1 MPVNDTYAC
10 VPDRGHLGPIRK
22 SCVPSK
28 GFLGPIKIADDVWI
42 VRRLFSLGAGQKEG
56 LCYKGLKD
64 RVIFML
70 GEKPLLHPALSTRGN
85 ESTKEQLLE
94 EIARVNDLVNGEST
108 PFPLDSTMTIIRK
121 DGKLTLHSVV
131 PLDDALLEEVNKLGE
146 VSLLLAPNLQH
157 WLFLQ
162 SWLEAFPTADVGLVP
177 GAFDEDLQE
186 KMEFLENHRGKVFL
200 LQEDLNQSEIQNL
213 SSKIG
218 LTGKLLKGAPL
229 SLNEFVFF
237 HSLSGTLIASDS
249 FYGGYSDSE
258 TPTWFARL
266 WFKLTKSGSF
276 RAARLPIYRTSRV
289 ISHGDQD
296 QLIESVEEMFEE
308 WDVNQITFAHGT
320 SPFNKERKLEALGA
334 GPASQSSVADVYLDC
349 WRDGLKAVGQNS
361 LH

>member
-1 MPVNDTYAC
+1 MGTS
-10 VPDRGHLGPIRK
+10 VPERGHLGPIRQ

-28 GFLGPIKIADDVWI
+28 GFLGPIKIAEDVWI
-42 VRRLFSLGAGQKEG
+42 VRRLFSLGAGQTEG
-56 LCYKGLKD
+56 LSWLGLRD
-64 RVIFML
+64 RVLGML
-70 GEKPLLHPALSTRGN
+70 GEKPLSHPALSTRGN

-94 EIARVNDLVNGEST
+94 EIARVMDLVNGEST
-108 PFPLDSTMTIIRK
+108 PFPLDSTMTIIKK
-121 DGKLTLHSVV
+121 DGRLTLHSVV
-131 PLDDALLEEVNKLGE
+131 PLDDDLLKEVKKLGE

-162 SWLEAFPTADVGLVP
+162 GWLEAFPSADIGLVP

-186 KMEFLENHRGKVFL
+186 KMKFLDDHGGKVFL
-200 LQEDLNQSEIQNL
+200 LKEDLNQEEVKNL
-213 SSKIG
+213 STKIG

-237 HSLSGTLIASDS
+237 HPRSGTLIASDS
-249 FYGGYSDSE
+249 FYGGYSNSE

-289 ISHGDQD
+289 ISHGDQE
-296 QLIESVEEMFEE
+296 QLIESAEEMFGE
-308 WDVNQITFAHGT
+308 WNVKQITFAHGT

-334 GPASQSSVADVYLDC
+334 GPASQCSVADVYLDC
-349 WRDGLKAVGQNS
+349 WRDGLKAVKA
-361 LH
+361 